1 LPHPESDAEVYAHL
15 LEAARI
21 LRALA
26 RGSLG
31 LNAEQV
37 PEVSAWLARD
47 GVYVDSG
54 KLPARKRNSKKGRPH
69 GEKQTR

>member
-1 LPHPESDAEVYAHL
+1 MAADSDAQVYAHL
-15 LEAARI
+15 LDAARV

-31 LNAEQV
+31 LNVAQLEGV
-37 PEVSAWLARD
+37 RDWLARD
-47 GVYVDSG
+47 AVYEATG
-54 KLPARKRNSKKGRPH
+54 RLPARKRNSKKGRPH

>member
-1 LPHPESDAEVYAHL
+1 MPADSDAQVYAHL

-37 PEVSAWLARD
+37 PEVATWLARD
-47 GVYVDSG
+47 REYVETG